1 MPSSDFIEIGPGN
14 HDDLNNLMNK
24 LDKSAEKSS
33 ASKKNPFKQP
43 LTEHQKEV
51 RRKKSFIPM
60 EVQSVCCVLEPTMDS
75 QMSCTMDDTQ
85 DTQSQVPPVAKS
97 LNFDVEKTD
106 ANVIKS
112 PIKQEVAETQNE
124 SKNQMDIDKS
134 ITETEVSVVPGVA
147 ETSKE
152 VDDEDYLIANMSA
165 NNILEIPTPSS
176 SLEVEKRPAESGAAL
191 LTASSSSNSPS
202 VINFKSKIKP
212 NKKIELFEVKRE
224 ESGNKETNEALLDNV
239 VVVDKAVEP
248 VVEAVVQP
256 EVEPV
261 VEAVVE
267 KVEKPECEMASSRRR
282 STRLSTRVKEPQASE
297 TDEGEDAVEMTV
309 ETSSSS
315 QKEMEESMSECV
327 TKLEKAGSDGA
338 DAVLESVNA
347 DEILDQLN
355 EDCKNAKI
363 DLKSLR
369 LRRRADKTRKSKSN
383 VLGIDHR
390 QGIVFFLNLLKEFI
404 KSNNFLVLL

>member
-1 MPSSDFIEIGPGN
+1 MRTPDASCTGVRSSPRSLRNNTSKRKLDLNVLIDQMPSSDFIEIGPGN

-152 VDDEDYLIANMSA
+152 VDDEDYLIANMSG
-165 NNILEIPTPSS
+165 IVP
-176 SLEVEKRPAESGAAL
+176 VL
-191 LTASSSSNSPS
+191 LT
-202 VINFKSKIKP
+202 
-212 NKKIELFEVKRE
+212 
-224 ESGNKETNEALLDNV
+224 
-239 VVVDKAVEP
+239 
-248 VVEAVVQP
+248 
-256 EVEPV
+256 
-261 VEAVVE
+261 
-267 KVEKPECEMASSRRR
+267 SRVR
-282 STRLSTRVKEPQASE
+282 
-297 TDEGEDAVEMTV
+297 
-309 ETSSSS
+309 
-315 QKEMEESMSECV
+315 
-327 TKLEKAGSDGA
+327 
-338 DAVLESVNA
+338 
-347 DEILDQLN
+347 
-355 EDCKNAKI
+355 
-363 DLKSLR
+363 
-369 LRRRADKTRKSKSN
+369 
-383 VLGIDHR
+383 
-390 QGIVFFLNLLKEFI
+390 
-404 KSNNFLVLL
+404 